1 MAFNLSYLFDKPE
14 LLDEGMT
21 AILGWIAAGKLE
33 APKVTTYPFEKVAD
47 AQRAIESGETTGK
60 LVLVV

>member
-1 MAFNLSYLFDKPE
+1 
-14 LLDEGMT
+14 MT